1 MTDTRSARA
10 RPPPWR
16 LRREGAAL
24 CAARLALLWA
34 VEKTLGKAFT
44 PEVKDA
50 WATAYIVLSTTM
62 IDAAWPA
69 SLKARG

>member
-1 MTDTRSARA
+1 
-10 RPPPWR
+10 
-16 LRREGAAL
+16 
-24 CAARLALLWA
+24 

-44 PEVKDA
+44 PELKDA